1 MKHILIIETDI
12 PDPEFSVI
20 ARTKDTLDGF
30 EAVDHREMI
39 LPMEKEIREAVNDF
53 YDTPG
58 YQGSFHNSIFYEG
71 VTWTLKRLGL

>member
-30 EAVDHREMI
+30 EAVEHREEI
-39 LPMEKEIREAVNDF
+39 LPSVNEMIMYFDDDIPDDC
-53 YDTPG
+53 YIPDALTG
-58 YQGSFHNSIFYEG
+58 ANWII
-71 VTWTLKRLGL
+71 KKLGL